1 MLPIF
6 HTKHMSLLKAS
17 ATLVLFSL
25 AIFGCR
31 ADDNTS
37 FVPAKRLLSHQV
49 SGDDASINLTSAADE
64 TDAIDAPLTIEPEE
78 EETTATKG
86 LIVKTIEEQA
96 IKDTT
101 IPIHMIWMVANSK
114 KEENT
119 EYDALVKKID
129 SNLDSFHRYL
139 TTELTTS
146 SNENPIIKTTLISAT
161 DSSRYFCATSEPPGS
176 ALRGSTLQ
184 NFHLLSSAS
193 LPGDNSDEFYKKD
206 NFHSVDFLV
215 KGHWLLDSLAYY
227 LDAKKAAKV
236 GFNQAGYLRNNGEIS
251 YNRSRQSPYGNL
263 QKLPSWKKPPSGH
276 SSRYTP
282 GYSLSNQYRAQ
293 DQDGNYHYSV
303 RRFPLCDAV
312 SKQPYQNQINMSN
325 IYKNP
330 IGSIASIAAG
340 HLSTGTGENREKFF
354 DHSSRSLKV
363 FVIVSHLDSP
373 TYNYNNNYTLASST
387 PEAFTKLLEDMNPPA
402 YKGDLA
408 HYYKFFSYNTNTNP
422 DSNTDRNYLSAV
434 DTLKGLSKKLGGFHN
449 KQPGKQTEGW
459 EMWSKELIKEI
470 SKHQMI
476 DLHFDVNQGDLL
488 DKITKVTVN
497 GKRVHESSYYK
508 INAKKVAFKA
518 RKYLLLGEDDY
529 TDLQQD
535 DEVKIWH
542 TLID

>member
-1 MLPIF
+1 MLPIN
-6 HTKHMSLLKAS
+6 HLSLLRVS
-17 ATLVLFSL
+17 AVLVLSL
-25 AIFGCR
+25 TLGCR
-31 ADDNTS
+31 GEEDS
-37 FVPAKRLLSHQV
+37 FVPSKRLAVDEGGVNTDLN
-49 SGDDASINLTSAADE
+49 SGEGTSTTTPTE
-64 TDAIDAPLTIEPEE
+64 GSNTIRSPGQF
-78 EETTATKG
+78 ETT
-86 LIVKTIEEQA
+86 LQLQP

-114 KEENT
+114 KGQNS
-119 EYDALVKKID
+119 EYDALVKKIN
-129 SNLDSFHRYL
+129 SNLDAFHRYL

-161 DSSRYFCATSEPPGS
+161 DSNTNGCATSESPGRTE
-176 ALRGSTLQ
+176 ALNNL
-184 NFHLLSSAS
+184 HLLSSAS

-276 SSRYTP
+276 SSSYTP

-422 DSNTDRNYLSAV
+422 DSNTDRYYLSAV
-434 DTLKGLSKKLGGFHN
+434 DTLKGLSEELGGFHN

-497 GKRVHESSYYK
+497 GKRVHENSYYK
-508 INAKKVAFKA
+508 IHEKKVAFKA
-518 RKYLLLGEDDY
+518 RKYLLLGGDDY
-529 TDLQQD
+529 
-535 DEVKIWH
+535 H
-542 TLID
+542 TLKDGDRVMIKYTALDN

>member
-1 MLPIF
+1 MLPIN
-6 HTKHMSLLKAS
+6 HLSLLRVS
-17 ATLVLFSL
+17 AVLVLSL
-25 AIFGCR
+25 TLGCR
-31 ADDNTS
+31 GEEDS
-37 FVPAKRLLSHQV
+37 FVPSKRLAVDEGGVNTDLN
-49 SGDDASINLTSAADE
+49 SGEGTS
-64 TDAIDAPLTIEPEE
+64 TNPTGGSNTIRSPGQF
-78 EETTATKG
+78 ETT
-86 LIVKTIEEQA
+86 LQLQP

-114 KEENT
+114 KGQNS
-119 EYDALVKKID
+119 EYDTLVKKID

-161 DSSRYFCATSEPPGS
+161 DSSRDFCATSESPRS
-176 ALRGSTLQ
+176 ALTSSSTTLQ
-184 NFHLLSSAS
+184 NLHLLSSAS

-251 YNRSRQSPYGNL
+251 YNRSPHHGNL

-276 SSRYTP
+276 SRSYTP
-282 GYSLSNQYRAQ
+282 GYSLINQYRAQ

-303 RRFPLCDAV
+303 RRFPLCNAV
-312 SKQPYQNQINMSN
+312 SKQHPNQINMSN

-373 TYNYNNNYTLASST
+373 RYTRYNRGQPNNYYTLASST

-422 DSNTDRNYLSAV
+422 NSNTDKNYLSAV
-434 DTLKGLSKKLGGFHN
+434 DTLKGLSEKLGGFHN

-470 SKHQMI
+470 SKHQII
-476 DLHFDVNQGDLL
+476 DLHFDVNQEDLL
-488 DKITKVTVN
+488 DEITKVTVN
-497 GKRVHESSYYK
+497 GKRVHENSYYK